1 MMNTKLTEMDLMQVN
16 GGLKPD
22 WKRIV
27 DDAIS
32 NMKDYGQSKDVL
44 LRMLERS
51 RNSIDINI
59 ENDSEYSE
67 VIEYINSHWD

>member
-1 MMNTKLTEMDLMQVN
+1 MNTKLTEMDLMQVN

-22 WKRIV
+22 WKRII

-59 ENDSEYSE
+59 ENDSEYSV

>member
-1 MMNTKLTEMDLMQVN
+1 MNTKLTEMDLMQVN

>member
-67 VIEYINSHWD
+67 VIEYINSHCD

>member
-1 MMNTKLTEMDLMQVN
+1 MNTKLTEMDLMQVN

-27 DDAIS
+27 ADAIS

>member
-27 DDAIS
+27 VDAIS

>member
-1 MMNTKLTEMDLMQVN
+1 MMNTKLTEMDLIQVN

>member
-22 WKRIV
+22 WKRII

-59 ENDSEYSE
+59 ENDSEYSV

>member
-59 ENDSEYSE
+59 ENDSEYSV